1 MAIQI
6 KELKRL
12 VNRVKR
18 MPVTIQREV
27 DKTLKAGA
35 YEINAMAVRNIKAND
50 SIGVSGGGG
59 GLLGSQI
66 VVPIEKGEF
75 RGYRVM
81 NTAPY
86 APYVEFGTGSR
97 VSVPSEWSAYA
108 MQFKGKRVGGGN
120 LDDFL
125 ISIAQWVRAKGITG
139 RYSVKTRRRLG
150 SKSTQE
156 QEDLEAAYPIFLSI
170 LRNGAKAHPFL
181 YPAYVAGVKKIIQD
195 VKLAIAA
202 AMKK

>member
-1 MAIQI
+1 MSIQI
-6 KELKRL
+6 KGLRRL

-18 MPVTIQREV
+18 MPVAVQREV

-35 YEINAMAVRNIKAND
+35 YEINAMAIRNIKAND

-97 VSVPSEWSAYA
+97 VDVPSEWSAYA
-108 MQFKGKRVGGGN
+108 MQFKGRGGGGN
-120 LDDFL
+120 SHDFL

-139 RYSVKTRRRLG
+139 RYSVKTRRRVG
-150 SKSTQE
+150 SKSSQE
-156 QEDLEAAYPIFLSI
+156 QEDMAAAYPIFLSI
-170 LRNGAKAHPFL
+170 MRNGSRPHPFL

-195 VKLAIAA
+195 VKLAVAA